1 MLTVYYSKLPGF
13 GDCLVLVS
21 CGYTADVG
29 SRYVSTVYEIPLL
42 ASFIPTILNI
52 DIKTHWTYLSSQFV
66 DDKKI
71 STCKLDPDLKVN
83 TKMFCHLLF
92 ESVKNTTW
100 FQVLVHFEDQWQEKN
115 GSYLLIAIKE
125 KERHKGEQLRD

>member
-29 SRYVSTVYEIPLL
+29 SREVSTVYEIPLL

-115 GSYLLIAIKE
+115 SSYLDLNSYQRKRKAQ
-125 KERHKGEQLRD
+125 GWTT

>member
-52 DIKTHWTYLSSQFV
+52 DIKTHWKYLSSQFV

-115 GSYLLIAIKE
+115 GSYLLIAIQE